1 MGCKVCG
8 GNEIEHDP
16 SQGMSYCLRCGEV
29 CEENTIVSEVTF
41 GEAASGAAIVQ
52 GSFVRAGQTRANM
65 GGPGRLGSG
74 QESRETTLYNSR
86 RRIQRLATALNLSEH
101 YIDSAQRY
109 FTLALNQNFSRG
121 RRSLYVSAACLY
133 IVCRIEKNSQMLID
147 FSDIMQ
153 VSVFKLGSTF
163 ARLVNVLNIQLPIV
177 DPSLYISRFASMLE
191 FGDKTQQVCM
201 DAIRLV
207 QRMDR
212 DWIRTGRRPAGICG
226 ACLLISARMHN
237 FRRTQREIIRVV
249 KIADTTLRRR
259 LDEFRNTPSG
269 NLSVFDFR
277 SLWLE
282 QSADPPAFTNGR
294 IKARKALLAQQQVQN
309 ERTRL
314 QVLQSA
320 PSSVQDSLRR
330 RIYALGEEIAD
341 AASGSSGDSAEAES
355 NEAEDQ
361 EIQDE
366 INTYLNQERL
376 KFISRELASQDF
388 DPDVSTWSDL
398 DDDEVQNIMLNEEE
412 VRLKSEIW
420 DRENKEFVEEQERK
434 RQAREQDSGSR
445 KRRRSTRK
453 KVVIAGATP
462 LESTQ
467 NMLATRRLSKKIN
480 YDVLG
485 KLLVS
490 DNAKPKA
497 EPVHSTM
504 IPSAAPSRMLSAVG
518 SPTSMSGH
526 ATPTQQ
532 TFVGGGTQ
540 KSQIDSLPTALAGIY
555 ASKKEE
561 TETIIYEEDEHDDLQ
576 GTAVD
581 RAKAAIAATAAADQ
595 DDEDDDDSDEE
606 EGEQYAD
613 TYADDIGGYDGADSD

>member
-1 MGCKVCG
+1 MGCKACG
-8 GNEIEHDP
+8 GSEIEHDA
-16 SQGMSYCLRCGEV
+16 SQGMSYCTSCGEV

-65 GGPGRLGSG
+65 SGPGRHGSG
-74 QESRETTLYNSR
+74 QESRETTLLNSR
-86 RRIQRLATALNLSEH
+86 RRIQRLATALSLSEH

-109 FTLALNQNFSRG
+109 FTLALNQNFTRG

-147 FSDIMQ
+147 FSDILQ
-153 VSVFKLGSTF
+153 VSVFKLGATF
-163 ARLVNVLNIQLPIV
+163 ARLVNALNIQLPIV

-259 LDEFRNTPSG
+259 LEEFRNTPSG
-269 NLSVFDFR
+269 NLSVADFR
-277 SLWLE
+277 GLWLE

-294 IKARKALLAQQQVQN
+294 IKARKAMLTQQQAHDDK
-309 ERTRL
+309 TRL
-314 QVLQSA
+314 HNMR
-320 PSSVQDSLRR
+320 SVSGNAQDALRR
-330 RIYALGEEIAD
+330 HVDEL
-341 AASGSSGDSAEAES
+341 EAEIS
-355 NEAEDQ
+355 GAVSETAEGIDEHAFNEVVEQAFQ
-361 EIQDE
+361 EE
-366 INTYLNQERL
+366 INTYLHRESLR
-376 KFISRELASQDF
+376 FISGSLATQNF
-388 DPDVSTWSDL
+388 DSDVSKWSDL

-412 VRLKSEIW
+412 VRAKSEIW
-420 DRENKEFVEEQERK
+420 DRENKEYVEEQERK
-434 RQAREQDSGSR
+434 RQAREQEVSSR
-445 KRRRSTRK
+445 KRRRSTK
-453 KVVIAGATP
+453 KRVVVAGATP

-485 KLLVS
+485 KLLIN
-490 DNAKPKA
+490 DEAKPKF
-497 EPVHSTM
+497 EPVYGSM
-504 IPSAAPSRMLSAVG
+504 IPSGAPSRMLSAVG
-518 SPTSMSGH
+518 SPTSMSGF
-526 ATPTQQ
+526 ATPTQL
-532 TFVGGGTQ
+532 TMVNASTQ
-540 KSQIDSLPTALAGIY
+540 KSQIDRLPSALARI
-555 ASKKEE
+555 SSVKKEE
-561 TETIIYEEDEHDDLQ
+561 TETIVYEEDEHNDVQ
-576 GTAVD
+576 STAVD
-581 RAKAAIAATAAADQ
+581 TAKAVTTAAN
-595 DDEDDDDSDEE
+595 DDDDDDDDDEE
-606 EGEQYAD
+606 EEEPYVD
-613 TYADDIGGYDGADSD
+613 TFAGDLSGYEDADSD

>member
-1 MGCKVCG
+1 MGCKACG
-8 GNEIEHDP
+8 GSEIEHDA
-16 SQGMSYCLRCGEV
+16 SQGMSYCTSCGEV

-65 GGPGRLGSG
+65 SGPGRHGSG
-74 QESRETTLYNSR
+74 QESRETTLLNSR
-86 RRIQRLATALNLSEH
+86 RRIQRLATALSLSEH

-109 FTLALNQNFSRG
+109 FTLALNQNFTRG

-147 FSDIMQ
+147 FSDILQ
-153 VSVFKLGSTF
+153 VSVFKLGATF
-163 ARLVNVLNIQLPIV
+163 ARLVNALNIQLPIV

-259 LDEFRNTPSG
+259 LEEFRNTPSG
-269 NLSVFDFR
+269 NLSVADFR
-277 SLWLE
+277 GLWLE

-294 IKARKALLAQQQVQN
+294 IKARKAMLTQQQAHDDK
-309 ERTRL
+309 TRL
-314 QVLQSA
+314 HNMR
-320 PSSVQDSLRR
+320 SVSGNAQDALRR
-330 RIYALGEEIAD
+330 HVDEL
-341 AASGSSGDSAEAES
+341 EAEIS
-355 NEAEDQ
+355 GAVSETAEGIDEHAFNEVVEQAFQ
-361 EIQDE
+361 EE
-366 INTYLNQERL
+366 INTYLHRESLR
-376 KFISRELASQDF
+376 FISGSLATQNF
-388 DPDVSTWSDL
+388 DSDVSKWSDL

-412 VRLKSEIW
+412 VRAKSEIW
-420 DRENKEFVEEQERK
+420 DRENKEYVEEQERK
-434 RQAREQDSGSR
+434 RQAREQEVSSR
-445 KRRRSTRK
+445 KRRRSTK
-453 KVVIAGATP
+453 KRVVVAGATP

-485 KLLVS
+485 KLLIN
-490 DNAKPKA
+490 DEAKPKF
-497 EPVHSTM
+497 EPVYGSM
-504 IPSAAPSRMLSAVG
+504 IPSGAPSRMLSAVG
-518 SPTSMSGH
+518 SPTSMSGF
-526 ATPTQQ
+526 ATPTQL
-532 TFVGGGTQ
+532 TMVNASTQ
-540 KSQIDSLPTALAGIY
+540 KSQIDRLPSALARI
-555 ASKKEE
+555 SSVKKEE
-561 TETIIYEEDEHDDLQ
+561 TETIVYEEDEHNDVQ
-576 GTAVD
+576 STAVD
-581 RAKAAIAATAAADQ
+581 TAKAVTTAANDD
-595 DDEDDDDSDEE
+595 DDEDDYDEE
-606 EGEQYAD
+606 EEEPYVD
-613 TYADDIGGYDGADSD
+613 TFAGDLSGYEDADSD